1 MELSEVILALVGA
14 LSTISAWVV
23 KSLASDLK
31 KLDDKLTSC
40 QTSMPREY
48 MLKADYVN
56 DAQEIKIELREQR
69 KLIDQIWKTI
79 RIDHA

>member
-31 KLDDKLTSC
+31 KLDDKLTTC

-56 DAQEIKIELREQR
+56 DAQEIKMELREQR